1 MKTTFT
7 NKLLLS
13 VGVAAL
19 ALSAGTANAQTEN
32 VNASVTVQNTLT
44 ITEVDPLDFGT
55 VAAISDAANQAQLLI
70 NPLTD
75 AVTVVNNAPAVFA
88 IIDATNA
95 TAANITVEDGADG
108 AAININIDNVVDP
121 VFGGNIFTLDDF
133 NTSWNG
139 GAATIRVINT
149 PFSYVFLTA
158 FGAGTNTL
166 DIGAELETA
175 TGVTYADGVYAG
187 SFDVTFSY

>member
-32 VNASVTVQNTLT
+32 VTASVTVQNTLT
-44 ITEVDPLDFGT
+44 IVEVDPLDFGL
-55 VAAISDAANQAQLLI
+55 VAAIADAANTAVLTI

-75 AVTVVNNAPAVFA
+75 AVTVANNAPAVFA
-88 IIDATNA
+88 VIDATNA
-95 TAANITVEDGADG
+95 TAARLTVADGADG
-108 AAININIDNVVDP
+108 ATININIDNVLDP
-121 VFGGNIFTLDDF
+121 TFGGNTFILDQF
-133 NTSWNG
+133 RTSWNG
-139 GAATIRVINT
+139 AAALLRVINT
-149 PFSYVFLTA
+149 PFPYVFVTA
-158 FGAGTNTL
+158 VGPNLNTL
-166 DIGAELETA
+166 DIGASLTTD
-175 TGVTYADGVYAG
+175 TGITYADGLYAG